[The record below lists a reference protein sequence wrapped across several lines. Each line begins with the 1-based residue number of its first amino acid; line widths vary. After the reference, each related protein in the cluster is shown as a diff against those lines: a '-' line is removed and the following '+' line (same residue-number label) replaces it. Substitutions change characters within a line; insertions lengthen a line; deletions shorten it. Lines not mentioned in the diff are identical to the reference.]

1 MDWKRNAEGVVMGN
15 VVVISPGQAGTT
27 PILAEVKRHPL
38 ALAMRAA
45 RGLRWWLGEKL
56 VKAPAPKFRSS
67 FRGICVRAFFPA
79 ASASLAFQTQCAD
92 GLVPIE
98 KETSHVLCA

>member
-38 ALAMRAA
+38 APAMLAA
-45 RGLRWWLGEKL
+45 RGLSWWLGEKL
-56 VKAPAPKFRSS
+56 VKAPAQSVACSEVPLIFSGHLCAS
-67 FRGICVRAFFPA
+67 VLPRGIGFLGFPNPVRRWHR
-79 ASASLAFQTQCAD
+79 SY
-92 GLVPIE
+92 
-98 KETSHVLCA
+98 